1 MPIKVNPSETEQQ
14 FIGRCM
20 SEESSSFPDESQ
32 RYAVCIG
39 YWENR
44 NMKRTTQERVLNK
57 INGIPLNPTKEEEME
72 APCTKGYRQYGMK
85 IKNGKLVPD
94 CRGPIPGVD

>member
-44 NMKRTTQERVLNK
+44 NMKRTTQQSVNQK
-57 INGIPLNPTKEEEME
+57 IADIGKKQEMIEPNPCESGYIAIGLK
-72 APCTKGYRQYGMK
+72 PKGGRM
-85 IKNGKLVPD
+85 VPN
-94 CRGPIPGVD
+94 CVPVD

>member
-1 MPIKVNPSETEQQ
+1 MPIKVKPSETEDQ

-39 YWENR
+39 YWDNR
-44 NMKRTTQERVLNK
+44 NMSSQERMLSKLNK
-57 INGIPLNPTKEEEME
+57 KQEMIE
-72 APCTKGYRQYGMK
+72 PNPCTSGYIAIGLK
-85 IKNGKLVPD
+85 PKNGKMVPN
-94 CRGPIPGVD
+94 CVPIED